1 MWFCKALDA
10 ASETVS
16 CTTRT
21 DPAQIYDTNIKTFRD
36 KGILLPSTTPVG
48 RKRKR
53 NENGWDYIARQYDAH
68 TARQKRAEKTGL
80 TIDDLLQQD
89 QSQERER
96 EQRNQKKSEAV
107 MGEYE
112 FGDGGLEQSAR
123 TSNRQPPGVP
133 AVTGVMI
140 QIAAQMTNLFS

>member
-1 MWFCKALDA
+1 MTQISRH
-10 ASETVS
+10 SETREFYFHQRRLLVENE
-16 CTTRT
+16 RGM
-21 DPAQIYDTNIKTFRD
+21 RMV
-36 KGILLPSTTPVG
+36 GIIL
-48 RKRKR
+48 
-53 NENGWDYIARQYDAH
+53 H

-133 AVTGVMI
+133 AVTGVMR